1 MDETIKNLT
10 SGDMGILLVVIQLEH
25 LYKLDNS
32 GVVKFFVKTNDG
44 TDRWLIFVVWGVSY
58 VLAESLKPKGSISSS
73 SFYGQWA
80 DYCSHVFSLIH
91 PVGEFSFKEMRTWGQ
106 PMTSFCCL
114 CVSCESRELG
124 GGGDPRF

>member
-1 MDETIKNLT
+1 M
-10 SGDMGILLVVIQLEH
+10 VIQLEH

-44 TDRWLIFVVWGVSY
+44 RDRWLIFVVWGVSY
-58 VLAESLKPKGSISSS
+58 VLAESLKPEGSISSS

-91 PVGEFSFKEMRTWGQ
+91 PVDEFSFKEMRTWGQ

-114 CVSCESRELG
+114 CVRFESRELG
-124 GGGDPRF
+124 GGDPRF